1 MRVERG
7 KTGSGRGWKG
17 GRRGKGGRWGV
28 LLPPLVIAVAA
39 VGVAAWL
46 GLGET
51 IGQNVARDAD
61 LCPVDANRIGGDAVF
76 LLDLTKPLA
85 GMPATLPGRTF
96 REATMELERDTEIRV
111 YLLAGSA
118 NAPLALLKRLCKPFD
133 TADLQVAEAKD
144 HDGAIRDCDNLP
156 AQMATTERRSAG
168 RFCDLR
174 EALVKRIDTLAAQAS
189 QRTWTVTDAY
199 LTEAIDRIRAM
210 FQQRRGPHRLH
221 VVSDMLQHAEGY
233 SHLDL
238 DWSRWDYD
246 DFSRQSASRNRL
258 LGLHRDQAAIDVDV
272 HYLARLGMT
281 ATTDAVERHRRFW
294 RAYFGDASLAFHHQ
308 PPIPAYEST
317 PLMDVATDPVVASS
331 KTVLAIPSRRTPPAQ
346 RGETP
351 PRELEKP
358 ATGAEPLPPAEPEVP
373 AKTEPEPPPAEPEA
387 PAKTEPDE
395 PTRVARAADGSAA
408 DADAKPP
415 FVPASAV
422 PASAL
427 ATAQPQGQAQP
438 PAVEPP
444 AEPETAA
451 SPGDAVGADRGTP
464 PGQPSRTTELALG
477 NPARTRESDPETR
490 PDAQPT
496 PFASLAAA
504 PVLVAAWEPTELFE
518 AAASPTGQTSSVP
531 TQQPAVPECRMEL
544 PDDTDDWRPDYP
556 AQHGQDYGEAVITV
570 SYVLDDAGETVDGE
584 VKVVRT
590 ESRAQRIR
598 YFNRFARAAMNS
610 VRDWRFVPVEPDPS
624 CVRATSYKTTFH
636 FKAE

>member
-1 MRVERG
+1 MG
-7 KTGSGRGWKG
+7 KTGPGRGWKG
-17 GRRGKGGRWGV
+17 GRRAKGGRWGL

-46 GLGET
+46 GVGET

-61 LCPVDANRIGGDAVF
+61 LCPVDANPIGGDAVF

-174 EALVKRIDTLAAQAS
+174 EALVKRMDTLAAQAA

-199 LTEAIDRIRAM
+199 LTEAIDRIRGM
-210 FQQRRGPHRLH
+210 FQQGRGPHRLH

-246 DFSRQSASRNRL
+246 DFTRRSASRNRL
-258 LGLHRDQAAIDVDV
+258 LGLNRDHAAIDVDV

-281 ATTDAVERHRRFW
+281 TPTDAAERHRRFW
-294 RAYFGDASLAFHHQ
+294 QAYFGDASLAFHDQ
-308 PPIPAYEST
+308 PPIPAYESA
-317 PLMDVATDPVVASS
+317 PLMDLASEPVVASS
-331 KTVLAIPSRRTPPAQ
+331 KTALAIPSRRTPPA
-346 RGETP
+346 RPDEAP
-351 PRELEKP
+351 PGQPEKSTT
-358 ATGAEPLPPAEPEVP
+358 TGAEPPPPVEPP
-373 AKTEPEPPPAEPEA
+373 RAEPPPPIEPEA

-395 PTRVARAADGSAA
+395 PTGVERATDAA
-408 DADAKPP
+408 PP
-415 FVPASAV
+415 AV

-427 ATAQPQGQAQP
+427 ATGQSETQTQP

-444 AEPETAA
+444 VEPQAAA

-464 PGQPSRTTELALG
+464 PGQPSHTTELALG
-477 NPARTRESDPETR
+477 NPASTREFDAETH

-504 PVLVAAWEPTELFE
+504 PVLVAAEERMEPFE
-518 AAASPTGQTSSVP
+518 AAAAPTGHTPPAP
-531 TQQPAVPECRMEL
+531 TEQLAFPECRMEL

-556 AQHGQDYGEAVITV
+556 AQGGQDYGEAVITV

-590 ESRAQRIR
+590 ESRAERIR
-598 YFNRFARAAMNS
+598 YFNRFARTAMNS
-610 VRDWRFVPVEPDPS
+610 VRDWRFIPVESDPS
-624 CVRATSYKTTFH
+624 CVRAASYKTIFH